1 VRVERTR
8 LLAALATMPGL
19 LTLAD
24 ETVLE
29 LTAAALAE
37 YHQAVKIL
45 VEQGGSYECRT
56 QGAP

>member
-1 VRVERTR
+1 
-8 LLAALATMPGL
+8 MPGL